1 MFENKMW
8 NGVHYSRYIASW
20 IRVRGNIMDGDLF
33 MKWLKSI
40 GVPEN
45 IAYDIWQMGT
55 NGKLELQTS
64 AMKFLKGNKK

>member
-1 MFENKMW
+1 MFENKTW

-20 IRVRGNIMDGDLF
+20 VRVGGNIKDGDLF
-33 MKWLKSI
+33 RKWLKSI
-40 GVPEN
+40 GVPE
-45 IAYDIWQMGT
+45 DITWDIYNLAS